1 MIRERVAQ
9 DVYVFSSELYAQV
22 NAGAVIGPE
31 WSVVIDTLAYPQ
43 ETKEIRDFVEGR
55 LATPVRYLINTHHH
69 ADHSFGSSWFR
80 NATVVSHA
88 RCRELLA
95 TRGKAALENAQ
106 RQNRELE
113 DVHLVLPDAVFHQG
127 SISLQVGKRTLRLI
141 YLPGHS
147 MDGIGVLIEEDRVLF
162 SGDIMMPIPFLA
174 DGEFERMVESLK
186 RVMRM
191 KLNNLVQGHG
201 DVILRGE
208 VQPRAKENLD
218 YLACIRR
225 HVRKAA
231 RRKDYMGYLEKID
244 VESCGKSRILLNGLA
259 EELHARN
266 LVALYHHWYGEE

>member
-31 WSVVIDTLAYPQ
+31 WSVVIDTLAYP
-43 ETKEIRDFVEGR
+43 EESIEIRDFVEGR
-55 LATPVRYLINTHHH
+55 LGTPVRYLINTHYH
-69 ADHSFGSSWFR
+69 ADHSFGTSWFR
-80 NATVVSHA
+80 NAAVVSHA

-95 TRGKAALENAQ
+95 SRGKESLEIAK

-113 DVHLVLPDAVFHQG
+113 HVRLVLPDAIFSEG
-127 SISLQVGKRTLRLI
+127 SISLQVGKRTLRLVF
-141 YLPGHS
+141 LPGHS
-147 MDGIGVLIEEDRVLF
+147 MDGIGVLVEEDMVLF
-162 SGDIMMPIPFLA
+162 SGDIMMPVPYLA
-174 DGEFERMVESLK
+174 DGEFEAMIDSLK
-186 RVMRM
+186 RLPRM

-208 VQPRAKENLD
+208 VEPRVQENID
-218 YLACIRR
+218 YLSTIRR

-231 RRKDYMGYLEKID
+231 RRKDYMGYLERID

-259 EELHARN
+259 EDLHARN
-266 LVALYHHWYGEE
+266 LVALYNHWYGEE